1 MPNVIE
7 TNKKSQKKFKWGGG
21 QDGKWSQFFPG
32 FFLDQEGTA
41 VTQMLKKQMQMQN
54 TLTTHFNSF
63 KFIQVHSIIIKMLW
77 LVRGAGNRQMLT
89 LADKEEGGEGKASLH
104 L

>member
-1 MPNVIE
+1 MVSGHSFFRVFFGPGGYSSYPNAE
-7 TNKKSQKKFKWGGG
+7 
-21 QDGKWSQFFPG
+21 
-32 FFLDQEGTA
+32 
-41 VTQMLKKQMQMQN
+41 KQMQMQN

-89 LADKEEGGEGKASLH
+89 LADKEEGGEGKASLY